1 MISYR
6 SQELGGQITAP
17 VAPESSPSPGSTSPP
32 ALGHW
37 HRDALH
43 ARRYHGPRHASDE
56 CTWRGGRAEK
66 MARPGV
72 NWSRGIIILVCK
84 YIYII
89 FFYSVFYD
97 IVSYDIILCF
107 MLYYIILFY
116 SIVYH
121 IILFF
126 YIILYGFVLY
136 YIILYCLLCYIM
148 SLYFILYCFYVILYN
163 GILYYSI

>member
-6 SQELGGQITAP
+6 SRELGIETSPAP
-17 VAPESSPSPGSTSPP
+17 APAPARIPFLAPESSPSPGSTSPP

-66 MARPGV
+66 MARPGI

-84 YIYII
+84 Y
-89 FFYSVFYD
+89 
-97 IVSYDIILCF
+97 
-107 MLYYIILFY
+107 LYILFY
-116 SIVYH
+116 SN
-121 IILFF
+121 IL
-126 YIILYGFVLY
+126 
-136 YIILYCLLCYIM
+136 
-148 SLYFILYCFYVILYN
+148 
-163 GILYYSI
+163 

>member
-84 YIYII
+84 YIYIYI
-89 FFYSVFYD
+89 LFSFILYFM
-97 IVSYDIILCF
+97 ILCH
-107 MLYYIILFY
+107 M
-116 SIVYH
+116 
-121 IILFF
+121 
-126 YIILYGFVLY
+126 
-136 YIILYCLLCYIM
+136 ILYCVLCYII
-148 SLYFILYCFYVILYN
+148 SFYFIV
-163 GILYYSI
+163 